1 MSLDPVRL
9 ERYLQEI
16 TRGSEELKTLVLE
29 NQLKPGSVPLKAAKY
44 LLIELAEGLSNVLQH
59 ILAKE
64 KGVPVSGYLDS
75 IVKGLEQGIITEGLF
90 NKLKPFLEFRNTLI
104 HRYWIVDD
112 NRLIENILHGQND
125 FSLFVSEI
133 ESYLKSLKTELIQ
146 GGSSEAARDG
156 IG

>member
-1 MSLDPVRL
+1 MSLDETRIKK
-9 ERYLQEI
+9 YLQEI
-16 TRGSEELKTLVLE
+16 TRGSEELKTLVRE

-75 IVKGLEQGIITEGLF
+75 IVKGYEQGIISEGLF

-104 HRYWIVDD
+104 HRYWIVEDS
-112 NRLIENILHGQND
+112 RLIENILRGQND
-125 FSLFVSEI
+125 FSIFVSEI
-133 ESYLKSLKTELIQ
+133 EDYLKSIKTGLI
-146 GGSSEAARDG
+146 
-156 IG
+156 

>member
-16 TRGSEELKTLVLE
+16 TRGAGELKTLVRE
-29 NQLKPGSVPLKAAKY
+29 NQLQPGSVPLKAAKY
-44 LLIELAEGLSNVLQH
+44 LLIELAEGLSNLLQH

-64 KGVPVSGYLDS
+64 KGVPVSGYLDT
-75 IVKGLEQGIITEGLF
+75 IVKGLEQGIISEGLF

-112 NRLIENILHGQND
+112 NRLIENILQGQND

-133 ESYLKSLKTELIQ
+133 ESYLKSIKTELN
-146 GGSSEAARDG
+146 
-156 IG
+156 

>member
-9 ERYLQEI
+9 KKFLQEI
-16 TRGSEELKTLVLE
+16 TRGSGELKALVRE

-44 LLIELAEGLSNVLQH
+44 LLIELAEGLSNTLQH

-64 KGVPVSGYLDS
+64 KGVPVSGYLDT
-75 IVKGLEQGIITEGLF
+75 IVKGFEQGIISESLF

-112 NRLIENILHGQND
+112 SRLIENILRGQND

-133 ESYLKSLKTELIQ
+133 ENYLKALKQ
-146 GGSSEAARDG
+146 DSPAATQPPTG
-156 IG
+156 

>member
-1 MSLDPVRL
+1 MSLDPVRI

-16 TRGSEELKTLVLE
+16 TRGSGELKTLVLE
-29 NQLKPGSVPLKAAKY
+29 NRLKPGSVPLKAAKY

-64 KGVPVSGYLDS
+64 KGVPVSGYLDT
-75 IVKGLEQGIITEGLF
+75 IVKGFEQGIISEGLF

-112 NRLIENILHGQND
+112 SRLIENILRGRND

-133 ESYLKSLKTELIQ
+133 ENYLKSIDKERSLTERTEIT
-146 GGSSEAARDG
+146 EKK
-156 IG
+156 

>member
-1 MSLDPVRL
+1 MSLDEIRIKK
-9 ERYLQEI
+9 YLQEI

-104 HRYWIVDD
+104 HRYWIVEDS
-112 NRLIENILHGQND
+112 RLIENILRGRND
-125 FSLFVSEI
+125 FSMFVSEI
-133 ESYLKSLKTELIQ
+133 EDYLKSIKPV
-146 GGSSEAARDG
+146 
-156 IG
+156 

>member
-1 MSLDPVRL
+1 MRLDETRIKK
-9 ERYLQEI
+9 YLHEI
-16 TRGSEELKTLVLE
+16 TRGSEELKTVVRE

-44 LLIELAEGLSNVLQH
+44 VLIELAEGLSNTLQH

-64 KGVPVSGYLDS
+64 KGIPVSGYLDT
-75 IVKGLEQGIITEGLF
+75 IVKGFDQGIISEGLF

-112 NRLIENILHGQND
+112 SRLIENILQGQND

-133 ESYLKSLKTELIQ
+133 ENYLKSIYCGNGL
-146 GGSSEAARDG
+146 G
-156 IG
+156 

>member
-1 MSLDPVRL
+1 MSLDETRL
-9 ERYLQEI
+9 KRYLQEI
-16 TRGSEELKTLVLE
+16 TRGGEELKILVRE

-44 LLIELAEGLSNVLQH
+44 LLIELAEGLSNTLQH

-64 KGVPVSGYLDS
+64 KGVPVSGYLDT
-75 IVKGLEQGIITEGLF
+75 IVKGFEQGIISESLF

-112 NRLIENILHGQND
+112 SRLIENILQGQND

-133 ESYLKSLKTELIQ
+133 ENYLKSIFC
-146 GGSSEAARDG
+146 GNGRG
-156 IG
+156 

>member
-9 ERYLQEI
+9 KRYLQEI

-75 IVKGLEQGIITEGLF
+75 IVKGYEQGIISEGLL

-104 HRYWIVDD
+104 HRYWIVEDS
-112 NRLIENILHGQND
+112 RLIENILRGRND
-125 FSLFVSEI
+125 FSMFVSEI
-133 ESYLKSLKTELIQ
+133 EDYLKSIKPGLI
-146 GGSSEAARDG
+146 
-156 IG
+156 

>member
-29 NQLKPGSVPLKAAKY
+29 NQLKPGSIPLKAAKY

-75 IVKGLEQGIITEGLF
+75 IVKGL
-90 NKLKPFLEFRNTLI
+90 
-104 HRYWIVDD
+104 
-112 NRLIENILHGQND
+112 
-125 FSLFVSEI
+125 
-133 ESYLKSLKTELIQ
+133 
-146 GGSSEAARDG
+146 
-156 IG
+156 

>member
-1 MSLDPVRL
+1 MSLDETRIKK
-9 ERYLQEI
+9 YLQEI
-16 TRGSEELKTLVLE
+16 TRGSEELRTLVRE
-29 NQLKPGSVPLKAAKY
+29 NQLKPGSIPLKAAKY

-75 IVKGLEQGIITEGLF
+75 IVKGCEEGIISEGLF

-112 NRLIENILHGQND
+112 SRLIENILRGQND

-133 ESYLKSLKTELIQ
+133 ENYLKSIKTELI
-146 GGSSEAARDG
+146 
-156 IG
+156 

>member
-16 TRGSEELKTLVLE
+16 TRGSGELKTLVRE

-44 LLIELAEGLSNVLQH
+44 LLIELAEGLSNTLQH

-64 KGVPVSGYLDS
+64 KGVPVSGYLDT
-75 IVKGLEQGIITEGLF
+75 IVKGFEQGIISESLF

-104 HRYWIVDD
+104 HRYWIVEDS
-112 NRLIENILHGQND
+112 RLIENILQGQND

-133 ESYLKSLKTELIQ
+133 ENYLKSKNPETPGLM
-146 GGSSEAARDG
+146 
-156 IG
+156 